1 MSDSMLLPLGE
12 VIAWRC
18 AATNQAAM
26 VDALR
31 LAGLDPKMAR
41 ELAPRNAFSRALKKL
56 SDQRV
61 IRQTAE
67 NATEI
72 EFQFTKEAKLDGEF
86 VYSREAMLTLVK
98 RDGSI
103 KCDNAALKA
112 AAESQ
117 LDRAFGERTASDVTS
132 IVQRIIEAHGDLF
145 PIRPQGGCYFVPQRF
160 AGLVDQVQK
169 FLGGIGGAVVRFAVA
184 QGNPETERSVRD
196 SMAEGI
202 AGAIAEHEAAVAA
215 FDTDTR
221 PDTIKRAAE
230 RIRTAK
236 FKVEAYA
243 ALLGEQ
249 REKLEASL
257 KDAGER
263 LKLKVAEI
271 GKTMPPE
278 PRGGGGATVAPVPSG
293 AGHAAVA
300 ARVPVPSPATGKLF
314 DW

>member
-1 MSDSMLLPLGE
+1 MSDSMMLPLGE

-67 NATEI
+67 NDTVI
-72 EFQFTKEAKLDGEF
+72 EFQFTKEAKLGGEF
-86 VYSREAMLTLVK
+86 VYEREAMLKLVK
-98 RDGSI
+98 KSGAI
-103 KCDNAALKA
+103 ECENAGLKA
-112 AAESQ
+112 AAEAA
-117 LDRAFGERTASDVTS
+117 LDVAFGNRTASDVTS

-145 PIRPQGGCYFVPQRF
+145 PIRPQGGCYFVPQKF
-160 AGLVDQVQK
+160 APLVDQVQK
-169 FLGGIGGAVVRFAVA
+169 FLGGIDGAVVRFAVA
-184 QGNPETERSVRD
+184 QGNPETERSVRV
-196 SMAEGI
+196 SMGEGL
-202 AGAIAEHEAAVAA
+202 AAVIAEHEAAVAA
-215 FDTDTR
+215 FDVDTR

-249 REKLEASL
+249 RAKLEESL
-257 KDAGER
+257 KAAGER

-271 GKTMPPE
+271 GKTMPAE
-278 PRGGGGATVAPVPSG
+278 PKPSTGSATIAAVP
-293 AGHAAVA
+293 AGLVA
-300 ARVPVPSPATGKLF
+300 ARAMSSGDLF
-314 DW
+314 GGLSA

>member
-1 MSDSMLLPLGE
+1 MSDSLLLPLGE

-18 AATNQAAM
+18 SATNQAAM

-31 LAGLDPKMAR
+31 AAGLNVKMAR

-72 EFQFTKEAKLDGEF
+72 EFQFTKEAKLGGAF
-86 VYSREAMLTLVK
+86 VYSREAVLTLVK
-98 RDGSI
+98 RDGAI
-103 KCDNAALKA
+103 KCENPGLKA
-112 AAESQ
+112 AAESA
-117 LDRAFGERTASDVTS
+117 LDVAFGVRTASDVTS
-132 IVQRIIEAHGDLF
+132 IVQRIIEANGDLF
-145 PIRPQGGCYFVPQRF
+145 PIRPQGGCYFVPQAF
-160 AGLVDQVQK
+160 APLVDQVQV
-169 FLGGIGGAVVRFAVA
+169 FLGGIGGAVVRFSVA
-184 QGNPETERSVRD
+184 QGNPETERSVRV
-196 SMAEGI
+196 SMGEGL
-202 AGAIAEHEAAVAA
+202 AAVIAEHEAAVAA
-215 FDTDTR
+215 FDVDTR

-236 FKVEAYA
+236 FKVEAYS

-249 REKLEASL
+249 REKLEAAL

-271 GKTMPPE
+271 GKTMPAE
-278 PRGGGGATVAPVPSG
+278 PKGGGGGATVAPVP
-293 AGHAAVA
+293 AGAVA
-300 ARVPVPSPATGKLF
+300 ARMPEPPRGMLF
-314 DW
+314 DV